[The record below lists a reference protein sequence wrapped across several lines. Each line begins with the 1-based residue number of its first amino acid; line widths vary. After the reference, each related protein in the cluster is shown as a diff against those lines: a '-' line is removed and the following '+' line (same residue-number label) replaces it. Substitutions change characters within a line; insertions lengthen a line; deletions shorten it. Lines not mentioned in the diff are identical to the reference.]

1 MSVWEIETVVVGAGV
16 VGLAIAEQLSR
27 QGREVLLIER
37 ASAIATE
44 TTSRNSEVIHAGLY
58 YPTGSKKA
66 RFCVRGRHLL
76 YDWLPK
82 HGIDH
87 KACGKLVVATDEGE
101 LDALAALKVKGQAN
115 EVEGLE
121 LLSGREA
128 RVLEP
133 ELSEQVCAALL
144 SPTSGIFDSHSFC
157 HSLLGKIEDRG
168 GQLALNSE
176 VLRGAVTPSGV
187 VLIVGGEEE
196 TRLRA
201 QWVVNAAG
209 HRAPQL
215 AGCIDGPHQTGSLP
229 TPYFAKGVYFSIQ
242 GRPPFTR
249 LIYPMPTS
257 ASLGIHYTLDLSG
270 SGRLGPDVEWLLE
283 GSTPPFDYAVDPG
296 RASAFLKSAQTYWPE
311 LRLEQLSPT
320 YSGVRPKL
328 VYQGEDAADFCIE
341 SQADHGSAGLI
352 NLFGIESPGLTSSL
366 AIGEYVA
373 ELVQNDL

>member
-1 MSVWEIETVVVGAGV
+1 MKKEILLTVCIFSIVSA
-16 VGLAIAEQLSR
+16 
-27 QGREVLLIER
+27 QGE
-37 ASAIATE
+37 
-44 TTSRNSEVIHAGLY
+44 H
-58 YPTGSKKA
+58 PTGSKKA

-209 HRAPQL
+209 HRAPQPRL
-215 AGCIDGPHQTGSLP
+215 LRR
-229 TPYFAKGVYFSIQ
+229 
-242 GRPPFTR
+242 RPAERT
-249 LIYPMPTS
+249 
-257 ASLGIHYTLDLSG
+257 
-270 SGRLGPDVEWLLE
+270 
-283 GSTPPFDYAVDPG
+283 PG
-296 RASAFLKSAQTYWPE
+296 RAPCTP
-311 LRLEQLSPT
+311 
-320 YSGVRPKL
+320 
-328 VYQGEDAADFCIE
+328 
-341 SQADHGSAGLI
+341 
-352 NLFGIESPGLTSSL
+352 SS
-366 AIGEYVA
+366 
-373 ELVQNDL
+373 